1 MSQRDYRNPGRT
13 SYQPLYDLNLS
24 SFWWHRGRY
33 WSPLIETQI
42 LEGLK
47 EPVEEEGEKKKP
59 KFQVKAL
66 CVFVTVLALLSFG
79 AYMQVNAIT
88 QALPKVAGI
97 SSVQQAIEPLND

>member
-33 WSPLIETQI
+33 WSPLIETEI

-47 EPVEEEGEKKKP
+47 EPVEEGEKKKP

-88 QALPKVAGI
+88 QALREVAGI
-97 SSVQQAIEPLND
+97 SVQQAIEPLND